1 MRCSD
6 DGQNWLPFGVLIKPQ
21 SKYCSNVTQ
30 QYEASMATK
39 MAKLCS
45 RIYRTKVVEAIKA
58 LKNALPYSETV
69 LSQTRLTGE
78 PSAHSFVHIEG
89 FGHYLLHPQ
98 TYHQLHEEMIGNL
111 LKSNPHVAN
120 ELLEYKGLAIAP
132 MDFAYIVPQNSLNPC
147 SSL

>member
-58 LKNALPYSETV
+58 LKNALPYSET
-69 LSQTRLTGE
+69 
-78 PSAHSFVHIEG
+78 G

-147 SSL
+147 SSLW

>member
-1 MRCSD
+1 MHYHILKRVVRH
-6 DGQNWLPFGVLIKPQ
+6 LYLIM
-21 SKYCSNVTQ
+21 SSNINFL
-30 QYEASMATK
+30 
-39 MAKLCS
+39 KL
-45 RIYRTKVVEAIKA
+45 R
-58 LKNALPYSETV
+58 LNV

-147 SSL
+147 SSLW

>member
-78 PSAHSFVHIEG
+78 PSAHSFVHIETFMCQKATLSSSSSVSRLTKG
-89 FGHYLLHPQ
+89 MRCQDSVLSNKIEGCVHITTDRHS
-98 TYHQLHEEMIGNL
+98 E
-111 LKSNPHVAN
+111 KS
-120 ELLEYKGLAIAP
+120 
-132 MDFAYIVPQNSLNPC
+132 
-147 SSL
+147 